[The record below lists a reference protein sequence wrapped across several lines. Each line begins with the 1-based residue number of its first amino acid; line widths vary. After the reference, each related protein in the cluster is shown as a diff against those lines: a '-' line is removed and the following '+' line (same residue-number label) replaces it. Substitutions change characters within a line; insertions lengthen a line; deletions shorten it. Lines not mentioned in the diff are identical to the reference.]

1 MGGKKHIC
9 SKCRSRKAKPSTS
22 FAPEPEPGPE
32 HVENNVESP
41 EAIEAEVEY
50 PIQSSEAIGSGIS
63 ESKDLLEGPYED
75 DNSSGFVLDT
85 PQSEATVRSA
95 QHDDVACMRVNYSH
109 VCLVLPVSG
118 SLVD

>member
-63 ESKDLLEGPYED
+63 ESKDLLEGPYKD

-95 QHDDVACMRVNYSH
+95 QHDDVACMRVNY
-109 VCLVLPVSG
+109 VSQKFG
-118 SLVD
+118 